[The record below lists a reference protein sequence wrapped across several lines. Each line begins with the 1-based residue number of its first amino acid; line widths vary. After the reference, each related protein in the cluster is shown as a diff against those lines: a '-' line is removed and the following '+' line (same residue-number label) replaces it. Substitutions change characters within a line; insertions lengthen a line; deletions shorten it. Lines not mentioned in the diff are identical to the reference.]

1 MPKQIT
7 QGANGETLCR
17 STTWLRSAALE
28 AGHLVLII
36 VCTAHRTHPVARFEV
51 FGEATAKAAKAAKT
65 VLPRSMT
72 LEAREL
78 ISEIVGATELQEV
91 FAVYVCVLGL

>member
-51 FGEATAKAAKAAKT
+51 FGEATTKAAKT

>member
-51 FGEATAKAAKAAKT
+51 FGEATAKAAKT